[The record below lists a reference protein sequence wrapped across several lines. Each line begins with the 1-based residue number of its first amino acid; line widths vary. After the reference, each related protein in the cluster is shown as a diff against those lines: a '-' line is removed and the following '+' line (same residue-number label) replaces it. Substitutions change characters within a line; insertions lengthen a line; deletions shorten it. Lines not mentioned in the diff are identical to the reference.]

1 MAIDEVVNERLKEA
15 MKARKNDE
23 LMVLRAI
30 KTRFQQKKTEE
41 GFSGEFTDD
50 IAREVI
56 STYVKQMK
64 KAVEEYEKTGPQGA
78 QKAAELRFE
87 VEYLSGFLPRMM
99 SEAETADLVGKK
111 IAELGIADAKQIGK
125 LVGAIMKDFKGKVD
139 AALVKKI
146 ATEKLS

>member
-1 MAIDEVVNERLKEA
+1 MSHYRLTLSLTALLCALAILACTPAADDGSGSCGAGQVKNAAGVCVAAAADSDE
-15 MKARKNDE
+15 
-23 LMVLRAI
+23 
-30 KTRFQQKKTEE
+30 TE
-41 GFSGEFTDD
+41 GG
-50 IAREVI
+50 
-56 STYVKQMK
+56 
-64 KAVEEYEKTGPQGA
+64 
-78 QKAAELRFE
+78 
-87 VEYLSGFLPRMM
+87 